1 MLYRGKEM
9 KFVYG
14 PVKSRR
20 LGSSL
25 GLTVTPFKVC
35 SFDCVYCQ
43 LGRTSENILER
54 REFFSPEEILSELR
68 VFLASVD
75 PRTQPI
81 NYITISG
88 SGEPTLNSRL
98 GEIIRG
104 IKKITTIPV
113 CVITNSSLLKDP
125 KVREELAAAD
135 VLMPTLNAVS
145 IEVFAKVC
153 RAHAGVNLE
162 NIIQGLIALRKE
174 CRGKIFLEIMLV
186 KGINDRIAEIRKMK
200 AVVDEIT
207 PDKIYLTLPSRETCE
222 QWVRPPGLK
231 TLQKI
236 KEILGEKCE
245 VV

>member
-1 MLYRGKEM
+1 M

-20 LGSSL
+20 LGGSL
-25 GLTVTPFKVC
+25 GLTITPYKTC

-43 LGRTSENILER
+43 LGKTSENTLER
-54 REFFSPEEILSELR
+54 REFFAPEEILAELKA
-68 VFLASVD
+68 FLASVD
-75 PRTQPI
+75 PKIQPI

-88 SGEPTLNSRL
+88 SGEPTLNSRI

-104 IKKITTIPV
+104 IKKITAISV
-113 CVITNSSLLKDP
+113 CVITNSSLLNDP
-125 KVREELAAAD
+125 KVREEIAAAD
-135 VLMPTLNAVS
+135 LIMPTLNGVS
-145 IEVFAKVC
+145 TGVFVKVC
-153 RAHAGVNLE
+153 RAHAGITLE

-174 CRGKIFLEIMLV
+174 YRGKIFLEVMLV

-200 AVVDEIT
+200 AVIDAIA
-207 PDKIYLTLPSRETCE
+207 PDKIYLTLPTRQTCE

-236 KEILGEKCE
+236 KEILGEKAE
-245 VV
+245 IV